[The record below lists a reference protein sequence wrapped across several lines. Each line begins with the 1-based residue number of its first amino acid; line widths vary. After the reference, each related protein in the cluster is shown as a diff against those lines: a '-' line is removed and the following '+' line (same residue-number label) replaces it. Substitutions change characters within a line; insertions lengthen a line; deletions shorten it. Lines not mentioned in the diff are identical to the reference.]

1 MNIRPCVTSTS
12 KKVKGF
18 CLYLVLATSLLSW
31 KSSSFANRLPSSR
44 GQRRFRSW
52 CVPTSV
58 YLCLTQDLPPEQIEV
73 DIQACIEYFAK
84 FKIPVLT
91 TSAKDMVNVNE
102 SFEQLIRECRLLSN
116 EKETPKKAKKK
127 NACVLM

>member
-1 MNIRPCVTSTS
+1 
-12 KKVKGF
+12 
-18 CLYLVLATSLLSW
+18 
-31 KSSSFANRLPSSR
+31 
-44 GQRRFRSW
+44 
-52 CVPTSV
+52 V